1 MSRHV
6 LSLDEAIRMVRTEI
20 MPKIE
25 EAVIRGM
32 KSSALLLEGK
42 IVQEIDTAN
51 PYPAVDTGALRGSF
65 QTKFTDRTVVVFS
78 DLPYAAAMEFGTRP
92 FFPPVD
98 PIAEWV
104 MRKGISNDASEAKG
118 IAFAIAKKFSK
129 QGIKPRFFTKKAIA
143 KFTPLLKKEV
153 EHAIDGI

>member
-1 MSRHV
+1 
-6 LSLDEAIRMVRTEI
+6 
-20 MPKIE
+20 
-25 EAVIRGM
+25 
-32 KSSALLLEGK
+32 
-42 IVQEIDTAN
+42 
-51 PYPAVDTGALRGSF
+51 
-65 QTKFTDRTVVVFS
+65 
-78 DLPYAAAMEFGTRP
+78 MEFGARP